1 MARITNEVI
10 NEIRSKINIVDIIS
24 KYVPLIKKG
33 KNYFGVCP
41 FHDDHSPSMSVS
53 VEKQIYTCFSC
64 GASGNVFTFVS
75 EYEHISFIEAVV
87 LLGEKLGYKIDGE
100 IKSDNNDKTD
110 YKIYDLAVKFY
121 QNNLHS
127 SLGKNAIKYLEDR
140 QINRETIKKF
150 GIGLSLSKS
159 GLTELLLA
167 KNYNL
172 EKIVDLGLSNNLGTD
187 LFLNR
192 IMFPLYDLSG
202 NPVGFSA
209 RIYNIK
215 DSSKYINT
223 KETNIFKKG
232 NLLYNYHIA
241 RQHLKKNEY
250 ILIMEGF
257 MDVIRAST
265 IGIDNCVATMGTAFT
280 KQQALIVKKMT
291 DNIVLCF
298 DGDKAGEEATISAI
312 EVLEKMNITPKV
324 IRLEDNMDPDEYI
337 LKKGKTAFLS
347 KINQAISVVEFKMQL
362 LKKEKNLTDTKELA
376 LYIDD
381 SIKELAKI
389 EDDILVELTLK
400 KISNEHNL
408 EYTTLKNKYNTYKT
422 TKKADPNIVINSKKE
437 NKNKSVYDIAQNS
450 IIYYML
456 KHSEV
461 IEKVEKQITY
471 FPKEEIR
478 YLSNEIICY
487 YHKYGKINEADFI
500 TYVQD
505 KPEIIKVLYEII
517 NMNLKDGYTN
527 TEIDDYIKVIKD
539 YLKNTKIKQ
548 LEEELKKEVE
558 PLKQAQILKD
568 ILSIRG
574 VKQ

>member
-10 NEIRSKINIVDIIS
+10 NEIRSKTNIVDIIS

-53 VEKQIYTCFSC
+53 FEKQIYTCFSC

-87 LLGEKLGYKIDGE
+87 LLGEKLGYKINGE
-100 IKSDNNDKTD
+100 TKNDNNNKTD

-127 SLGKNAIKYLEDR
+127 SLGKNAIRYLEDR

-209 RIYNIK
+209 RIYNMK
-215 DSSKYINT
+215 DPSKYINT

-257 MDVIRAST
+257 MDVIRAAT

-291 DNIVLCF
+291 DNIILCF

-312 EVLEKMNITPKV
+312 EVLEKLNITPKV
-324 IRLEDNMDPDEYI
+324 IRLEDDMDPDDYI
-337 LKKGKTAFLS
+337 LKKGKTAFLN

-362 LKKEKNLTDTKELA
+362 LKREKNLTDTKELA

-400 KISNEHNL
+400 KISKEHNL

-422 TKKADPNIVINSKKE
+422 TKKAVPNIVIDSKKE

-500 TYVQD
+500 TYIQD

>member
-1 MARITNEVI
+1 MARITNDVI
-10 NEIRSKINIVDIIS
+10 NEIRSKTNIIDVIS

-53 VEKQIYTCFSC
+53 YEKQIYTCFSC
-64 GASGNVFTFVS
+64 GASGNVFTFIS
-75 EYEHISFIEAVV
+75 EYEHISFIEAVT
-87 LLGEKLGYKIDGE
+87 LLGDKLGYKIEGNV
-100 IKSDNNDKTD
+100 KSDNADKVD

-140 QINRETIKKF
+140 QINRDIIKKF

-159 GLTELLLA
+159 SLTQILLA
-167 KNYNL
+167 KNNSL
-172 EKIVDLGLSNNLGTD
+172 EKLVDLGLCNNVGND

-202 NPVGFSA
+202 NPVGFSG
-209 RIYNIK
+209 RIYNMK

-232 NLLYNYHIA
+232 NLLYNYHRA
-241 RQHLKKNEY
+241 REHLKKNDY

-280 KQQALIVKKMT
+280 KQQASIVRKMT
-291 DNIVLCF
+291 DNIILCF

-312 EVLEKMNITPKV
+312 QVLEGLNITPKI
-324 IRLEDNMDPDEYI
+324 IRLEDNMDPDDYI
-337 LKKGKTAFLS
+337 LKNGKDAFLS
-347 KINQAISVVEFKMQL
+347 KINKAISVVEFKMNL
-362 LKKEKNLTDTKELA
+362 LKQEKNLTNTKDLA
-376 LYIDD
+376 VYIDD

-400 KISNEHNL
+400 KISSEYNL
-408 EYTTLKNKYNTYKT
+408 EYTTLKNKYKTYKT
-422 TKKADPNIVINSKKE
+422 TKKVENNVVIKKVE
-437 NKNKSVYDIAQNS
+437 EKKKMTVYDIAQRS

-456 KHSEV
+456 RYPEV

-471 FPKEEIR
+471 FPSSDIR
-478 YLSNEIICY
+478 YLSSEIICF
-487 YHKYGKINEADFI
+487 YHKFGKISVADFI
-500 TYVQD
+500 THVED
-505 KPEIIKVLYEII
+505 MSEIKKVLYEII
-517 NMNLKDGYTN
+517 NMSLKDGYTN

-539 YLKNTKIKQ
+539 YLKETKIKK
-548 LEEELKKEVE
+548 LEEELKQEVE
-558 PLKQAQILKD
+558 PLKQAQIVKD

-574 VKQ
+574 VR